1 MSNYSPESV
10 GQPPVSDA
18 TGVNATDMKEA
29 SRWPFD
35 RAVKY
40 VAGGVIALIISVFVV
55 GLLLALL
62 TNVEATAPRIQIIRD
77 IFIIIL
83 ALQGILIVVALV
95 VLIMQ
100 IARLVNLI
108 QNEVMPILQDTQATV
123 NTARGTVEFVGSNLT
138 EPIVRAGG
146 FLAGTRVL
154 FREMGGIRR
163 AIRQEDGNGHR
174 RE

>member
-1 MSNYSPESV
+1 MSQLSPQSAE
-10 GQPPVSDA
+10 PAPT
-18 TGVNATDMKEA
+18 TGTPAAPTAETN
-29 SRWPFD
+29 RWPFD
-35 RAVKY
+35 RVVKY
-40 VAGGVIALIISVFVV
+40 IAFGVVALIVLIFIF

-83 ALQGILIVVALV
+83 ALQGILIVLALV

-100 IARLVNLI
+100 VARLVNLL
-108 QNEVMPILQDTQATV
+108 QNEVMPILQNTQETV

-154 FREMGGIRR
+154 LREVGGIRR
-163 AIRQEDGNGHR
+163 AIRQEGKNGR
-174 RE
+174 QSK

>member
-1 MSNYSPESV
+1 MSQYSPQSAQLPAMSASAAAES
-10 GQPPVSDA
+10 A
-18 TGVNATDMKEA
+18 EKN
-29 SRWPFD
+29 RWPFQ
-35 RAVKY
+35 RVVKFI
-40 VAGGVIALIISVFVV
+40 AIGVVALIVLMFVF

-83 ALQGILIVVALV
+83 ALQGILVVLGLV

-100 IARLVNLI
+100 VARLVNLL
-108 QNEVMPILQDTQATV
+108 QNEIMPILEDTKDTV

-154 FREMGGIRR
+154 IREVGGIRR
-163 AIRQEDGNGHR
+163 AVAPREGRNGHKP
-174 RE
+174 E

>member
-1 MSNYSPESV
+1 MAQLPP
-10 GQPPVSDA
+10 QPAEPT
-18 TGVNATDMKEA
+18 TGASAAPGAEA

-35 RAVKY
+35 RVVKFI
-40 VAGGVIALIISVFVV
+40 AGGVVALIVLIFVF

-62 TNVEATAPRIQIIRD
+62 TNVEAIAPRIQIIRD

-83 ALQGILIVVALV
+83 ALQGILIVLALV

-100 IARLVNLI
+100 VARLVNLI
-108 QNEVMPILQDTQATV
+108 QSEVMPILQNTQETV

-154 FREMGGIRR
+154 LREVGGIRR
-163 AIRQEDGNGHR
+163 AIRQEGKNGQQSK
-174 RE
+174 